1 MASMRSFPT
10 RGALRRRPFSV
21 IDLVVGAAVLTL
33 LYIIVRLGQD
43 MNAATLS
50 AHVNSSISTSATNLP
65 YYAARSL
72 LRMFIALFLSIVF
85 TFVYGT
91 AAARSR
97 RARTVLIPMLD
108 ILQSVPILGFL
119 TITVTL
125 FVSAF
130 PGSIFGLECA
140 SIFAIF
146 TSQAWNL
153 TFSFYHSLITQP
165 SELDEAAR
173 MFRLT
178 KWERFWHLD
187 VPSSMIGLVW
197 NGMMSFGGGWFFLA
211 ASEAITVFHHSYA
224 LPGVGSYV
232 AASIAQGNLGHIGI
246 AILVMI
252 VMVIGVNFVFWR
264 PLVAWAEKFRV
275 ETSEATEQPRSITLD
290 VLRRSD
296 LPALISRPL
305 KPVGRGL
312 DRITRPFGLAE
323 YPLFQ
328 DPAKRR
334 AGNVV
339 FAAAV
344 IGGVAFGAY
353 NGFAYLNAHGVLG
366 QFPHCFLLGFYT
378 FLRVV
383 ALLIFSSLIWVPI
396 GVKIG
401 MTPRLARYA
410 QPVVQVFASF
420 PANFLFPFATVIFVA
435 LGLSLN
441 IGGIFL
447 MALGAQWYILF
458 NVIAGASS
466 IPTDLRE
473 LAAQFG
479 LPWWQRWRQL
489 ILPAIFPFFVTGA
502 ITASG
507 GAWNASI
514 VAEVVSFGKHHL
526 LASGLGAYITKAA
539 TTGSFAEVLTGV
551 IVMSFYVVMINGLV
565 WRRLYGVAERRF
577 SL

>member
-1 MASMRSFPT
+1 MASTRTFPT
-10 RGALRRRPFSV
+10 RGALRRHQFSA
-21 IDLVVGAAVLTL
+21 IDFVVGAAVLAL
-33 LYIIVRLGQD
+33 LYVLVRLGQG

-50 AHVNSSISTSATNLP
+50 AHVNSSVSTSAANLP

-72 LRMFIALFLSIVF
+72 LRMFIALGLSVLF

-97 RARTVLIPMLD
+97 RARIVLIPMLD

-119 TITVTL
+119 TITVTF
-125 FVSAF
+125 FVALF
-130 PGSIFGLECA
+130 PGSILGLECA
-140 SIFAIF
+140 AIFAIF
-146 TSQAWNL
+146 TSQAWNM

-165 SELDEAAR
+165 TELDEAAR

-211 ASEAITVFHHSYA
+211 ASEAIIVFHHSYA

-232 AASIAQGNLGHIGI
+232 AASITEGNLGHIGI
-246 AILVMI
+246 AIVVMI
-252 VMVIGVNFVFWR
+252 VMVVGVNFVFWR
-264 PLVAWAEKFRV
+264 PFVAWAEKFRV
-275 ETSEATEQPRSITLD
+275 ETSEAAEQPRSITLD
-290 VLRRSD
+290 VLRRSH
-296 LPALISRPL
+296 LPALVGRPL

-312 DRITRPFGLAE
+312 DWLTRPFGLAE
-323 YPLFQ
+323 HPLVTR
-328 DPAKRR
+328 PGKRR
-334 AGNVV
+334 AGNIAFAIVV
-339 FAAAV
+339 VSA
-344 IGGVAFGAY
+344 VAFGAY
-353 NGFAYLNAHGVLG
+353 SAFTYLDAQGVLG
-366 QFPHCFLLGFYT
+366 QFPTCFKLGFYT

-383 ALLIFSSLIWVPI
+383 VLLIGATLIWVPI

-401 MTPRLARYA
+401 MSPRLSRYA
-410 QPVVQVFASF
+410 QPVVQVMASF
-420 PANFLFPFATVIFVA
+420 PANFVFPFATVVFVA
-435 LGLSLN
+435 AGISLN

-473 LAAQFG
+473 LASQFR
-479 LPWWQRWRQL
+479 LPWRQRWRQL

-507 GAWNASI
+507 GAWNAAI
-514 VAEVVSFGKHHL
+514 VAEVVSFGSHHL
-526 LASGLGAYITKAA
+526 VASGLGAYITMAA
-539 TTGSFAEVLTGV
+539 TSGSFAEVLTGV
-551 IVMSFYVVMINGLV
+551 IVMSFYVVMVNGLV
-565 WRRLYGVAERRF
+565 WRRLYALAERRF